1 MRASSPLTGN
11 STANLYSLEMTLQRV
26 LLFVAFAVILGVPF
40 AMKPREGGTTPRTK
54 DTPTLVIITPHVP
67 QIHREFG
74 AAFDRWYQAKYK
86 SPVHVDWRYAGT
98 TEILKQ
104 LEAQFTAALKAGK
117 FDLSD
122 AKNPKCPPGLI
133 GYDLMFGGGTYDH
146 GRVKSGVTHT
156 IADASGKDG
165 QKQIKVPMSIPAGF
179 TKEQLNSWFGENI
192 IGIQTLYDPDQYWIG
207 TAVSSFG
214 IVYNRDVLKRLGL
227 PEPRSFK
234 DLCDPR
240 YAGYIALADPRQ
252 SGSVATALDSIL
264 NNFGWDE
271 GWKILREMCA
281 NTRYFTSSSPKTP
294 IDVSAGEAAAGLAI
308 DFYGRGQ
315 AQAVALPGETPE
327 TSRVGYSDPA
337 GSVYIDADP
346 ISILRG
352 GPSPELA
359 QRFTEFCLTEEGQ
372 ALWQFHTTGSPA
384 GASNP
389 KNDRGEPMGPRQY
402 ELRRLPIR
410 RAMYEKHMSSF
421 IDKVNPYDIA
431 SKMPVK
437 GWRPALGVMMG
448 AFSIDVADEQ
458 REAWAALNKART
470 TQGFP
475 ATTLAEMETLFY
487 AWPATI
493 TSDGKSLAFSAENL
507 KAIREVWKDST
518 AAARCKIEYTRFFQ
532 SNYIRIVKLAQST
545 R

>member
-1 MRASSPLTGN
+1 
-11 STANLYSLEMTLQRV
+11 MTLQRV
-26 LLFVAFAVILGVPF
+26 LIFAAFALILGIPF
-40 AMKPREGGTTPRTK
+40 AMKPSAEADPAVKGATV
-54 DTPTLVIITPHVP
+54 LVIITPHVP

-74 AAFDRWYQAKYK
+74 AAFDRWYFAKFR
-86 SPVHVDWRYAGT
+86 SHVLVDWRYAGT

-104 LEAQFTAALKAGK
+104 LEAQYSAALKAGK

-122 AKNPKCPPGLI
+122 PKNPRCPAGLI

-146 GRVKSGVTHT
+146 GRVKTGVTHT
-156 IADASGKDG
+156 VPDPDSKGG
-165 QKQIKVPMSIPAGF
+165 VKQIRVPMSVPAGF
-179 TKEQLNSWFGENI
+179 TREQLDSWFGENL
-192 IGIQTLYDPDQYWIG
+192 IGIQTLYDPDQFWIG
-207 TAVSSFG
+207 TALSSFG
-214 IVYNRDVLKRLGL
+214 IVYNRDTLKHLGL

-234 DLCDPR
+234 DLTDPR
-240 YAGYIALADPRQ
+240 YAGWVALADPRQ

-315 AQAVALPGETPE
+315 AQAVARPGETPE
-327 TSRVGYSDPA
+327 TSRVGYTDPA

-352 GPSPELA
+352 GPNFELA

-372 ALWQFHTTGSPA
+372 ALWQFHSAADAA
-384 GASNP
+384 GAGNP
-389 KNDRGEPMGPRQY
+389 KNDRDEVMGPKQY
-402 ELRRLPIR
+402 ELRRLPVR
-410 RAMYEKHMSSF
+410 RIMFERYMANF
-421 IDKVNPYDIA
+421 IDKVDPFAIA
-431 SKMPVK
+431 SKKPVK

-448 AFSIDVADEQ
+448 AFSIDIADEQ
-458 REAWAALNKART
+458 RAAWAALNAARSAT
-470 TQGFP
+470 GFP
-475 ATTLAEMETLFY
+475 PARLAEMEQLFY
-487 AWPATI
+487 AWPATR
-493 TSDGKSLAFSAENL
+493 DGEKEIAFSPDNL
-507 KAIREVWKDST
+507 KSIRDIWKNPD
-518 AAARCKIEYTRFFQ
+518 AAARCKIEYTQFFRN
-532 SNYIRIVKLAQST
+532 NYLRIVDLARSG

>member
-1 MRASSPLTGN
+1 MN
-11 STANLYSLEMTLQRV
+11 LQRV
-26 LLFVAFAVILGVPF
+26 LLLAAFALILGVPF
-40 AMKPREGGTTPRTK
+40 AMRPRAEADPESRSA
-54 DTPTLVIITPHVP
+54 PVLIIITPHVP

-74 AAFDRWYQAKYK
+74 AAFDRWHKANYG
-86 SPVHVDWRYAGT
+86 SRVRIDWRYAGT

-104 LEAQFTAALKAGK
+104 LEAQYTAALKAGK

-122 AKNPKCPPGLI
+122 PANPACAPGLI

-146 GRVKSGVTHT
+146 GRVKSGVNHS
-156 IADASGKDG
+156 IPDPSAKHGVR
-165 QKQIKVPMSIPAGF
+165 IVKVPMSAPAGF
-179 TKEQLNSWFGENI
+179 SQAQLDAWFGENI
-192 IGIQTLYDPDQYWIG
+192 IGIQPLYDPEQFWIG
-207 TAVSSFG
+207 TALSSFG
-214 IVYNRDVLKRLGL
+214 IVYNRDMLKARGL

-234 DLCDPR
+234 DLTDPR
-240 YAGYIALADPRQ
+240 YMGSVALADPRQ

-281 NTRYFTSSSPKTP
+281 NTRYYTSSSPKTP

-315 AQAVALPGETPE
+315 AQAVMREGETPE

-352 GPSPELA
+352 GPNPELA
-359 QRFTEFCLTEEGQ
+359 KRFVEFCLTEEGQ
-372 ALWQFHTTGSPA
+372 ALWQFHIVGSPM
-384 GASNP
+384 GGSNP
-389 KNDRGEPMGPRQY
+389 IGSNGEPMGPKQY

-410 RAMYEKHMSSF
+410 RVMFEKYMPHF
-421 IDKVNPYDIA
+421 IDKVDPYAIA

-448 AFSIDVADEQ
+448 AFSIDVAHEQ
-458 REAWAALNKART
+458 RDAWRELNAARAT
-470 TQGFP
+470 PSFP
-475 ATTLAEMETLFY
+475 AEILVEMERLFY
-487 AWPATI
+487 AWPVT
-493 TSDGKSLAFSAENL
+493 TSLDGKPLEFTPQNL
-507 KAIREVWKDST
+507 RAIRDVWRNPDL
-518 AAARCKIEYTRFFQ
+518 AARCKIDYTRFFQ
-532 SNYIRIVKLAQST
+532 SNYHSVVKLARTAQKQ
-545 R
+545 